1 MLALA
6 IAGVLAACVAAAWPY
21 LHLPSSRPGGVSLP
35 GRAGWVNRLF
45 VLVGEAEEAGEVAVA
60 AAART
65 LIAALVAEKEL
76 PKKAR

>member
-6 IAGVLAACVAAAWPY
+6 ISGALVACVAAAWPY
-21 LHLPSSRPGGVSLP
+21 LHLPAVRPGGVSLP